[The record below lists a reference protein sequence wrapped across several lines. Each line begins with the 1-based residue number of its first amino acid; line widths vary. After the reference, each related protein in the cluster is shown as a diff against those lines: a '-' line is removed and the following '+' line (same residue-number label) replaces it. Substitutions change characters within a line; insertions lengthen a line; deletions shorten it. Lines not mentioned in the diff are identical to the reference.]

1 MVASISKIA
10 TFPTEAKIVYKIVPF
25 LRILALEFS
34 NPLFVI
40 FSSEIF
46 IYFFLKSE
54 IFIQGI
60 FPSFQYSILDFEGVP
75 PDIKSQISPNFFIL
89 NIFSH

>member
-1 MVASISKIA
+1 VASISKIA

-34 NPLFVI
+34 SPIFVI
-40 FSSEIF
+40 FSSENF
-46 IYFFLKSE
+46 IYLSLKSE

-60 FPSFQYSILDFEGVP
+60 FP
-75 PDIKSQISPNFFIL
+75 FF
-89 NIFSH
+89 